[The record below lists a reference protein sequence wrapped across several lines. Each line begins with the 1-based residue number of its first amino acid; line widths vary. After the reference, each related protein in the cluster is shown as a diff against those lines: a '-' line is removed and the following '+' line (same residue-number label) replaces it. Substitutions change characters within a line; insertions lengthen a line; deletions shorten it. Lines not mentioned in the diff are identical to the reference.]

1 MAHNLFNTLQT
12 FTTEKGKTA
21 QFYSLPQLEAEG
33 VGPVSRLPVSIRVV
47 LESVLRNFDEKVVE
61 ESDVRSLANWQAR
74 AERTEEIPFSVAR
87 VLLQDFTGVPLLVD
101 LAAMRSAVQ
110 RMGRD
115 PKIIE
120 PLVPVDLVIDH
131 SVQVDFW
138 SSADAL
144 RLNMETEFRRNRS
157 RYQFLKW
164 GMQAFQSFNVV
175 PPGIGIVHQV
185 NLEYLAR
192 GVMEREGVY
201 YPDTLVG
208 TDSHTTM
215 INGLGIVG
223 WGVGGIEAEA
233 AMLGQPVYI
242 LTPDVVGV
250 NLTGT
255 LREGVT
261 ATDLVLRVT
270 EMLRKAKVVG
280 KFVEFHGEGAA
291 SIPVADRAT
300 IGNMAPEYGATMGYF
315 PVDEK
320 TCEYLLATGRDE
332 EHVETIRAYYTAQKL
347 FGIPRA
353 GEIDYSTTLA
363 LDLSTIEPSVA
374 GPKRPQDRIELSE
387 LKEKFEDLLRKPAGE
402 NGYARA
408 QDSLGERFHV
418 DLSREVHEVARS
430 LPVLPGAQHS
440 GGGGQEQES
449 APQTIATET
458 VSGLG
463 SRSDKNT
470 NAATEFEM
478 MNNRPT
484 PDRVDFD
491 EPTAEFV
498 IQPNGETK
506 LGHGDVVIA
515 AITSC
520 TNTSNPGVMLAAGLL
535 AKKAVERGL
544 RVPPTVKPSL
554 APGSRVVTEYY
565 EKTGLQPYL
574 DKLGF
579 NIVGYGCTTCI
590 GNSGPLD
597 PRIESVINEHDLVTA
612 SVLSGNRN
620 FEARVHQSVRAN
632 FLMSPPLVVAF
643 ALAGRINIDVEKEP
657 LGKGEDGEDVYLRDI
672 WPTLEE
678 IGEVLGAATD
688 PETYRALYKDFS
700 DANPLWNDIPSV
712 TGEVYEWDSQS
723 TYIQEPPYF
732 ERFSMDAGSFCD
744 IRGARPLAIFGGS
757 VTTDHISPAGAIKTM
772 SPAGR
777 YLLLKGVEQGDFNS
791 YGSRRGNHQVMVRG
805 TFANVRI
812 KNLLAPGTEGGVTNL
827 EPTREQMP
835 IYDASVHYQAA
846 GVPLVVFAGEEYGTG
861 SSRDWAAK
869 GTLLLGVKAVIAES
883 FERIHRSN
891 LVGMGVLPLQFKDH
905 VNAETLDLDGSEVF
919 DITGLQGVEIAP
931 RQDVTLRIRRQNGE
945 EQEVPLTLRID
956 TPIEIEYYRHGGI
969 LPFVLRQLIAQ
980 SS

>member
-12 FTTEKGKTA
+12 FTTEKGRTG
-21 QFYSLPQLEAEG
+21 QFYSLPQLEREG
-33 VGPVSRLPVSIRVV
+33 IGPVSRLPVSIRIV

-61 ESDVRSLANWQAR
+61 ESDVRSLANWQAS

-138 SSADAL
+138 SSPDAL

-164 GMQAFQSFNVV
+164 GMQAFHSFNVV

-185 NLEYLAR
+185 NLEHLAR
-192 GVMEREGVY
+192 GVMERDGVY

-250 NLTGT
+250 NLTGS

-280 KFVEFHGEGAA
+280 KFVEFHGEGAT

-320 TCEYLLATGRDE
+320 SCEYLLATGREE
-332 EHVETIRAYYTAQKL
+332 EHVETFRAYYQAQGL
-347 FGIPRA
+347 FGIPGA
-353 GEIDYSTTLA
+353 GEIDYSTI
-363 LDLSTIEPSVA
+363 LDLDLETIVPSVA
-374 GPKRPQDRIELSE
+374 GPKRPQDRIELSS
-387 LKEKFEDLLRKPAGE
+387 LKEKFTDLLGKPLSDS
-402 NGYARA
+402 GYNRTAE
-408 QDSLGERFHV
+408 QIGERFHV
-418 DLSREVHEVARS
+418 DLSREVHEVARA
-430 LPVLPGAQHS
+430 LPIFPGAVHA
-440 GGGGQEQES
+440 GGGAQEQES
-449 APQTIATET
+449 APRTVATET
-458 VSGLG
+458 VGSLG
-463 SRSDKNT
+463 SLSDKNT
-470 NAATEFEM
+470 SAATEFEM

-491 EPTAEFV
+491 EPTSEFV
-498 IQPNGETK
+498 IHPNGDTE

-544 RVPPTVKPSL
+544 TVPPTVKPSL

-565 EKTGLQPYL
+565 QRTGLQPYL

-643 ALAGRINIDVEKEP
+643 AIAGRVNIDMENEP
-657 LGKGEDGEDVYLRDI
+657 LGMGSDGDEVFLRDI
-672 WPTLEE
+672 WPTMEE
-678 IGEVLGAATD
+678 VGEALSAATE
-688 PETYRALYKDFS
+688 PETYRRLYSDFAE
-700 DANPLWNDIPSV
+700 ANPLWNDIHSV

-732 ERFSMDAGSFCD
+732 EKFSMEAGQFCD
-744 IRGARPLAIFGGS
+744 IRGARPLAIFGDS
-757 VTTDHISPAGAIKTM
+757 VTTDHISPAGAIKPK

-777 YLLLKGVEQGDFNS
+777 YLLLKGIEVQDFNS

-812 KNLLAPGTEGGVTNL
+812 KNLLVPGTEGGITSL

-846 GVPLVVFAGEEYGTG
+846 GVPLVVFAGQEYGTG

-891 LVGMGVLPLQFKDH
+891 LVGMGVLPLQFKEH
-905 VNAETLDLDGSEVF
+905 TNAETLGLDGSEVC
-919 DITGLQGVEIAP
+919 DITGLQGGEIMP
-931 RQDVTLRIRRQNGE
+931 RKEVTLRIRRASGDV
-945 EQEVPLTLRID
+945 QEVPVTLRID
-956 TPIEIEYYRHGGI
+956 TPIEIDYYRHGGI